1 MCRGDLHWVDQDDDY
16 DDNND
21 NNDDDSDGHGD
32 NDGHDDHDGYPAQG
46 SHCQAQSQG
55 DRCLEAVEAPGAHHE
70 DVLNYHYDH

>member
-1 MCRGDLHWVDQDDDY
+1 MCQGDLHWVDQGDDY

-46 SHCQAQSQG
+46 SHCQARSPA
-55 DRCLEAVEAPGAHHE
+55 DRCLEAVEAPGGDHE
-70 DVLNYHYDH
+70 DGFKIL